1 MKKNLIFAAFAAVS
15 VLSCTKEAY
24 TPAEVS
30 PVTIQASIADLATKV
45 SFDPTYASMK
55 PTSMALTWADGD
67 QLRVYNHADH
77 SQYSDFALAAGSIGQ
92 KTGVFT
98 GTPVTATSYDVEI
111 INGTVAYGTQ
121 AQPSDGVT
129 SGLKYL
135 ASASDVADL
144 GTIVFDRFSSVLAI
158 TAKMP
163 STEVAAVIKSV
174 DITASENIFNGG
186 KTLTVA
192 FDTVGDADADGV
204 LHFFATLPE
213 GSTAI
218 PAGTTLLL
226 QFNAPGQAHDVYTRY
241 IELPAGSFTANK
253 LNTVNVNATQS
264 AQHAGAPTCDGTTAA
279 NAYLIGDKYQMV
291 AMHDVLVAGS
301 KKYFKMV
308 ADVDMEGIN
317 WEPLNYVDPWDKAF
331 VFDGDGKTINHF
343 SANGASYAYPSF
355 AGILNGDVKNVTFLN
370 ANIQCGS
377 SKGGVVGGYIGHK
390 KKGYKSNCS
399 NVIINKATI
408 NSSAMA
414 GALGAQGD
422 NMGTITKCS
431 VINSTITSSGQR
443 VGGLI
448 GSVVAFDEISDCYA
462 EGISFTSTAVYA
474 GGLIG
479 QLDGSGHVL
488 RCYSTGSVEDNLA
501 SGNYSRTGGLIGV
514 AVNGTIENCYSTC
527 SVSCTGH
534 FAGGLIGHVDKT
546 VSVSKCYATGEV
558 WLDSG
563 RAQAGGLIGIV
574 AKTGALTVSN
584 CYATGNITSGQRWCG
599 GLIGGAESDASNI
612 PTISVTNCFSSS
624 SITPANSGALI
635 GSNNTTGL
643 TCTGYIGWST
653 LVNLAGANNAV
664 STTGNYLGQEGTISA
679 HATTLGW
686 DSNVWDLTGDVP
698 TLK

>member
-77 SQYSDFALAAGSIGQ
+77 SQYSDFALTAGSIG
-92 KTGVFT
+92 KKIGVFN
-98 GTPVTATSYDVEI
+98 GTPVTAASYDVEI
-111 INGTVAYGTQ
+111 INGAVAYGTQ
-121 AQPSDGVT
+121 TQPSDGVT

-144 GTIVFDRFSSVLAI
+144 ATIVFDRFSSVLAI

-174 DITASENIFNGG
+174 DIIASENIFNGG

-253 LNTVNVNATQS
+253 LNTINVNATQS
-264 AQHAGAPTCDGTTAA
+264 AQHAGAPTCDGTTAEK
-279 NAYLIGDKYQMV
+279 AYLIGDKYQLAEISNLLSTV
-291 AMHDVLVAGS
+291 NKRYFELVNDITVSGWTSIDCNTKGEIDLNGNDHEITGLNTALFVFLDGKVSNLNLSNASIKASSKSNVGVLARTVDTGKQCYVSGVHVKNSSVEANGVAG
-301 KKYFKMV
+301 
-308 ADVDMEGIN
+308 GII
-317 WEPLNYVDPWDKAF
+317 
-331 VFDGDGKTINHF
+331 GKV
-343 SANGASYAYPSF
+343 GATASC
-355 AGILNGDVKNVTFLN
+355 TF
-370 ANIQCGS
+370 I
-377 SKGGVVGGYIGHK
+377 
-390 KKGYKSNCS
+390 NCS
-399 NVIINKATI
+399 SDASVSGKAYYLGGLLGQLSNGSIINCSATG
-408 NSSAMA
+408 NVS
-414 GALGAQGD
+414 
-422 NMGTITKCS
+422 
-431 VINSTITSSGQR
+431 TSSH
-443 VGGLI
+443 
-448 GSVVAFDEISDCYA
+448 
-462 EGISFTSTAVYA
+462 YA

-479 QLDGSGHVL
+479 YVDGVVSVE
-488 RCYSTGSVEDNLA
+488 RCYATGDIILTAGSLANHGGLVAHLAATADLTIQNSYSTGHIGSDTYKTRRWCGGILGSPAAGAKA
-501 SGNYSRTGGLIGV
+501 SIT
-514 AVNGTIENCYSTC
+514 NCYSTRIIT
-527 SVSCTGH
+527 SANSS
-534 FAGGLIGHVDKT
+534 L
-546 VSVSKCYATGEV
+546 E
-558 WLDSG
+558 
-563 RAQAGGLIGIV
+563 
-574 AKTGALTVSN
+574 GALV
-584 CYATGNITSGQRWCG
+584 GNNASTQITCSGFVGW
-599 GLIGGAESDASNI
+599 
-612 PTISVTNCFSSS
+612 T
-624 SITPANSGALI
+624 SITKM
-635 GSNNTTGL
+635 
-643 TCTGYIGWST
+643 
-653 LVNLAGANNAV
+653 AGAGTEV

-679 HATTLGW
+679 HATALGW
-686 DSNVWDLTGDVP
+686 DTNVWDLTGDVP